1 MAKQGMSVK
10 QAAEA
15 LGATPKWVRRQI
27 AGSVITPARTGS
39 KRNGRFL
46 LTEAEVETL
55 RAFKADAASADGSDQ
70 DTTALARIQRL
81 EADRANLLAQ
91 VAWARAVAQEQQKAL
106 EFERERTGVLA
117 AEVEAQRARV
127 EQLKA
132 LGAIDRLLGRHKSI

>member
-27 AGSVITPARTGS
+27 AASVITPARTGS

-46 LTEAEVETL
+46 LGDAEVETL
-55 RAFKADAASADGSDQ
+55 RALKDNASGGSD
-70 DTTALARIQRL
+70 DTTALARIERL

-106 EFERERTGVLA
+106 EFERERTGTMA
-117 AEVEAQRARV
+117 AELEVQRARV

>member
-27 AGSVITPARTGS
+27 AASVITPARTGN

-46 LTEAEVETL
+46 LTEADVETL
-55 RAFKADAASADGSDQ
+55 RALKDNASSGSD
-70 DTTALARIQRL
+70 DTTALARIERL

-106 EFERERTGVLA
+106 EFERERTGALTG
-117 AEVEAQRARV
+117 ELEAQRARV

-132 LGAIDRLLGRHKSI
+132 LGAVDRLLGRHKSI